1 LTEHRLTDGYYFW
14 LVAVFYGAVL
24 LAFLFLLIA
33 KGDAWMKYDTGRFFD
48 MADTILGG
56 GTPYVDFMDPKP
68 PLIFFTLVPLS
79 FLGIKM
85 AGGYVLVALCNLAS
99 ALLIFKAGWR
109 LYGRFAGLLAGLLF
123 VVNLPWTEGF
133 FILTEP
139 FCLLFILASAY
150 ALLFWD
156 IFPKYLVAG
165 ACAGIAIGFKQYA
178 LLAIPLSLLLLYMKG
193 ELKGLVGFA
202 LGAVLVLGVIFGA
215 LYIAYGPAACQSAL
229 YWSFGVAGEYVAQ
242 DSVGGGVSAWKP
254 VGPVDIALNMVYVLV
269 AVLSLLV
276 FAAASFWKGGRREAE
291 VFFFASGLAYAGT
304 LLIRPYFH
312 YLVLALP
319 YAALLC
325 ASTFRDKEEFEDEAG
340 EDFDVPEETYASYG
354 PADGTARFK

>member
-1 LTEHRLTDGYYFW
+1 LSEHRLSDDGYFW
-14 LVAVFYGAVL
+14 LAAAFYGAIL
-24 LAFLFLLIA
+24 LAFVALLA
-33 KGDAWMKYDTGRFFD
+33 WKGDAWMKYDTGRFFD
-48 MADTILGG
+48 MADTILRG

-79 FLGIKM
+79 FLGLKM
-85 AGGYVLVALCNLAS
+85 AGGYVLVALFNLAS

-109 LYGRFAGLLAGLLF
+109 LYGRFAGMLAGMLF
-123 VVNLPWTEGF
+123 VVNLPWAEGF

-139 FCLLFILASAY
+139 FCLTFILASAY
-150 ALLFWD
+150 VLLFWA

-178 LLAIPLSLLLLYMKG
+178 LLAIPLSLLLFFVKG
-193 ELKGLVGFA
+193 DLKGFFGFA
-202 LGAVLVLGVIFGA
+202 LGVLLVLGVIFGS
-215 LYIAYGPAACQSAL
+215 LYMAYGPAAGQSAL

-242 DSVGGGVSAWKP
+242 DYVGGDVVAWKP
-254 VGPVDIALNMVYVLV
+254 TGPVEIATNLIYVFV
-269 AVLSLLV
+269 AVLSLFV
-276 FAAASFWKGGRREAE
+276 FAAACFLRGGRREAE
-291 VFFFASGLAYAGT
+291 IFFFASGLAYAGT

-319 YAALLC
+319 FVVLLC
-325 ASTFRDKEEFEDEAG
+325 ASAFRDKGEFEDGAA
-340 EDFDVPEETYASYG
+340 EDFDVPEETYASYT